1 MKSSRQ
7 NVILAIISEQE
18 VETQQQLMQALTERG
33 ISCTQATM
41 SRDIKELGLFKQRS
55 ISGKYRYAAPGQNL
69 AQEVTQKQATLFK
82 QGLISFAQAQNLVVI
97 KTLPGLT
104 HTVCLVIEEMQP
116 EGLVG
121 TIAGDDTAF
130 VAMKDAPSAAALVRI
145 LTEITTGSGN

>member
-7 NVILAIISEQE
+7 NVILEIISEQE

-33 ISCTQATM
+33 ITCTQATM

-55 ISGKYRYAAPGQNL
+55 ISGKYRYAAPGQ
-69 AQEVTQKQATLFK
+69 APVQEVTQKQTSLFK
-82 QGLISFAQAQNLVVI
+82 QGLISFAQAQNLLVV

-121 TIAGDDTAF
+121 TLAGDDTAF
-130 VAMKDAPSAAALVRI
+130 VAMRDSACAAALNQKLLEVTADR
-145 LTEITTGSGN
+145 